1 VCAAIMLVWVCL
13 NGIDAASGHFVANV
27 ADFGGVGNAKV
38 LNTRAIEAAVAAIND
53 EGGGTLYF
61 PPGRWLTAP
70 FNLTSNCVLLL
81 DNAELLA
88 TPDPMLWSLIAPL
101 PSYGQGRDHTPVTW
115 ERYTSFVHGFNLMN
129 VSITTNSSGSINGQ
143 AYPWWMAKKAK
154 TLCCTLGHLI
164 EFVNCTDVEI
174 GAPVGSPEA
183 SLILTDSPFW
193 TVHLYNGVNAWVR
206 SVGGPT
212 IHAQNTDFGG
222 LWRCLIVTLSPFECK

>member
-1 VCAAIMLVWVCL
+1 MRHSGQFAMVVLVCQCL
-13 NGIDAASGHFVANV
+13 IVVGTHGSYVANV
-27 ADFGGVGNAKV
+27 AAFGGVGDARF
-38 LNTRAIEAAVAAIND
+38 LNTEAIEAAVAAIAD
-53 EGGGTLYF
+53 HGGGTLYF

-70 FNLTSNCVLLL
+70 FNLTSHCVLLL

-88 TPDPMLWSLIAPL
+88 TQDQSLWALIAPL
-101 PSYGQGRDHTPVTW
+101 PSYGQGRDHTPILW
-115 ERYTSFVHGFNLMN
+115 ERYTSFVHGFDLTN

-143 AYPWWMAKKAK
+143 AFPWWMAKKAK
-154 TLCCTLGHLI
+154 ALCCTLGHLI

-206 SVGGPT
+206 AHGT
-212 IHAQNTDFGG
+212 LTMG
-222 LWRCLIVTLSPFECK
+222 L